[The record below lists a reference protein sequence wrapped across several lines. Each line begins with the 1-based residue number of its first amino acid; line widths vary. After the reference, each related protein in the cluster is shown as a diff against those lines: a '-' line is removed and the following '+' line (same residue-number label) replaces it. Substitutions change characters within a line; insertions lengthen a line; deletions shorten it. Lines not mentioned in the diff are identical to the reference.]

1 MFKRDLEAAPN
12 GTAEILKVIE
22 SYNKSTGGD
31 FSSHLAEMQEKLKD
45 VPGTI
50 LHVALK
56 IYIDKLS
63 KDKYLH
69 PNYFINTAL
78 KIKRVSKITKRA
90 NTTPAVSDTIDIGRS
105 I

>member
-1 MFKRDLEAAPN
+1 MLKRDLEAAPN

-31 FSSHLAEMQEKLKD
+31 FMVHLAEMQMKVKD
-45 VPGTI
+45 VPGTV

-56 IYIDKLS
+56 IYLDKLS
-63 KDKYLH
+63 KDKFLH

-78 KIKRVSKITKRA
+78 KIRRVSKITKRA
-90 NTTPAVSDTIDIGRS
+90 EVTPTSSDILDIGRS